1 MEENIFERKV
11 RDFIKTY
18 IVDEMSL
25 QDYMYGYEMFNSFN
39 DSSDNELLKSALAK
53 ILVETKII
61 VTEEL
66 HQIDLYNLNQ
76 RLLKYIDS
84 SELELTLH
92 STTS

>member
-61 VTEEL
+61 ETEEL

-84 SELELTLH
+84 SESELTLH

>member
-1 MEENIFERKV
+1 MEGNIFEKNV

-18 IVDEMSL
+18 IMDDMLL
-25 QDYMYGYEMFNSFN
+25 QDYMYGYEMFNNFDN
-39 DSSDNELLKSALAK
+39 FSDNTLLKNALAK

-61 VTEEL
+61 ETEEIY
-66 HQIDLYNLNQ
+66 QIDLYSLNQ
-76 RLLKYIDS
+76 KLLKYIDS